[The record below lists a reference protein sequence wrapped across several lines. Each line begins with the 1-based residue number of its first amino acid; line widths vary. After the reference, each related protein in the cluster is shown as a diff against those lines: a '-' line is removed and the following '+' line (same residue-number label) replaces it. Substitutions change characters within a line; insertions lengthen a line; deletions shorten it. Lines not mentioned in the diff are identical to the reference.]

1 MIRTLL
7 LALLCCALL
16 LPAQQLVAQ
25 GAESAPQEE
34 VGPAQVEGKLIELS
48 VLEGM
53 ANSANAGKK
62 VTVLF
67 TLERAEVV
75 NAATSVERTFE
86 KAQAPKMQPVS
97 RSNSI
102 FITGSAAVV
111 QEAVV
116 RLRAL
121 DEATP
126 EPTRRNYR
134 SQSPEETAAAAAEAL
149 DPAEAPDLRFS
160 MFTLMGGIALLAFF
174 VALIVRR
181 SFR

>member
-1 MIRTLL
+1 MR
-7 LALLCCALL
+7 
-16 LPAQQLVAQ
+16 
-25 GAESAPQEE
+25 QED
-34 VGPAQVEGKLIELS
+34 VGPGQIEGKLIELS

-53 ANSANAGKK
+53 ANNTNAGKK

-67 TLERAEVV
+67 PMSRADVV
-75 NAATSVERTFE
+75 NAATSVGRTFE
-86 KAQAPKMQPVS
+86 KEQAPKMQPVS
-97 RSNSI
+97 GSNSI

-126 EPTRRNYR
+126 EPQRRNYR
-134 SQSPEETAAAAAEAL
+134 SQSPEQTAL
-149 DPAEAPDLRFS
+149 DAVAGSEAPDTPSMRFS
-160 MFTLMGGIALLAFF
+160 LVTEVGGIALLAFF

-181 SFR
+181 PFR